1 MTYGSLQSSVK
12 IQHSAL
18 DRVKNY
24 WAEGQTNCEV
34 ICTFPEDA
42 EEMQVVR
49 VNGKGFK
56 GTGDVCL
63 GQQGSL
69 ACKADKGDGM
79 IECSVLHEEVRAGSQ
94 TIDAWDSGAVGG

>member
-1 MTYGSLQSSVK
+1 
-12 IQHSAL
+12 
-18 DRVKNY
+18 
-24 WAEGQTNCEV
+24 
-34 ICTFPEDA
+34 
-42 EEMQVVR
+42 MQVVR

-79 IECSVLHEEVRAGSQ
+79 IECSVLHEEVRAGS
-94 TIDAWDSGAVGG
+94 